1 MTFNILTIHFES
13 NEVGKEKLEVVARK
27 VSESRDNCW
36 KSGKYRDLNRKGENR
51 VLSCRLFVI
60 PEVRI
65 ITIRI

>member
-1 MTFNILTIHFES
+1 MTFNILTIYFES

-27 VSESRDNCW
+27 VSESRDNSW

-51 VLSCRLFVI
+51 VLSCHLFVI
-60 PEVRI
+60 PKVRI